1 MWLLLCLNAAIR
13 KRTGCAMRV
22 RGQCGL
28 GEVST
33 SRAEVSSLIK
43 EGELPDP
50 YPEHLWVG
58 GWDGFPWPLGLV
70 ELPPG
75 SAFPHTKPTL
85 YFYLPIIPFL
95 GTK

>member
-1 MWLLLCLNAAIR
+1 
-13 KRTGCAMRV
+13 MRV

-58 GWDGFPWPLGLV
+58 GWDGFPWPLGLAGATTRFCFPTYKTNTV
-70 ELPPG
+70 FLP
-75 SAFPHTKPTL
+75 SYHSISWYKMRCFR
-85 YFYLPIIPFL
+85 
-95 GTK
+95 